1 MVFLAFAENSIQ
13 LVPDGTIFFHIALI
27 LLMIWVLNRT
37 LFKPIN
43 RILEARERMTG
54 GSFAETNNALQQAD
68 QKLANYET
76 TLREA
81 RAAGYSVI
89 ENTRRESLA
98 QRQLQIDEVKA
109 EAADLIEREK
119 ADLSRQVEQVRGT
132 LANDAR
138 GLAERITAQVLR
150 QRTAA

>member
-13 LVPDGTIFFHIALI
+13 LVPDGTIFLHIALI
-27 LLMIWVLNRT
+27 LLMIWILNRT

-54 GSFAETNNALQQAD
+54 GSFAETTDTLRQAD
-68 QKLANYET
+68 QKLAQYET

-81 RAAGYSVI
+81 RAEGYSVV

-109 EAADLIEREK
+109 EAANLIEREK
-119 ADLSRQVEQVRGT
+119 ADLNRQVAQVRQN
-132 LANDAR
+132 LASDAR
-138 GLAERITAQVLR
+138 VLAERITAQVLR

>member
-13 LVPDGTIFFHIALI
+13 LVPDGTIFFHIFLI
-27 LLMIWVLNRT
+27 LLMIWILNRT

-54 GSFAETNNALQQAD
+54 GSFAETTDTLRQAD
-68 QKLANYET
+68 EKLANYET
-76 TLREA
+76 SLREA
-81 RAAGYSVI
+81 RAAGYAVV

-109 EAADLIEREK
+109 EAANLIEREK
-119 ADLSRQVEQVRGT
+119 ADLNRQVVQVRQN
-132 LANDAR
+132 LASDAR
-138 GLAERITAQVLR
+138 VLAERITAQVLR

>member
-27 LLMIWVLNRT
+27 LLMIWILNRT

-54 GSFAETNNALQQAD
+54 GSFAETTDTLRQAD
-68 QKLANYET
+68 EKLANYET

-81 RAAGYSVI
+81 RAAGYAMVES
-89 ENTRRESLA
+89 TRRESLA

-109 EAADLIEREK
+109 EAANQIEQEK
-119 ADLSRQVEQVRGT
+119 ADLNRQVEQAGQT
-132 LANDAR
+132 LASDAR
-138 GLAERITAQVLR
+138 VLAERITAQVLR

>member
-54 GSFAETNNALQQAD
+54 GSFAETADHLRQAD
-68 QKLANYET
+68 EKFAHYET

-81 RAAGYSVI
+81 RVAGYSMV

-109 EAADLIEREK
+109 DVANQIEQEK
-119 ADLSRQVEQVRGT
+119 ANLNRQVGDARQT
-132 LANDAR
+132 LASDAR
-138 GLAERITAQVLR
+138 VLAERITAQVLR

>member
-13 LVPDGTIFFHIALI
+13 LVPDGTIFLHIALI
-27 LLMIWVLNRT
+27 LLMIWILNRT

-43 RILEARERMTG
+43 RILEAREKMTG
-54 GSFAETNNALQQAD
+54 GSFGETRGYLLDAD
-68 QKLANYET
+68 QKLAQYET

-98 QRQLQIDEVKA
+98 QRQLQIDEVKTDA
-109 EAADLIEREK
+109 ANQIDREIADLN
-119 ADLSRQVEQVRGT
+119 RQVAQARQN
-132 LANDAR
+132 LASDAR
-138 GLAERITAQVLR
+138 GLAEKITTQVLR

>member
-13 LVPDGTIFFHIALI
+13 LVPDGTIFFHIFLI
-27 LLMIWVLNRT
+27 LLMIWILNRT

-54 GSFAETNNALQQAD
+54 GSFAETTDTLRQAD
-68 QKLANYET
+68 EKLANYET

-81 RAAGYSVI
+81 RAAGYAVV

-109 EAADLIEREK
+109 DVVNQIEREK
-119 ADLSRQVEQVRGT
+119 ADLNRQVAQARQT
-132 LANDAR
+132 LASDAR
-138 GLAERITAQVLR
+138 VLAERITAQVLR

>member
-27 LLMIWVLNRT
+27 LLMIWILNRT

-54 GSFAETNNALQQAD
+54 GSFAETTDTLRQAD
-68 QKLANYET
+68 EKLANYET

-81 RAAGYSVI
+81 RAAGYAVV

-109 EAADLIEREK
+109 EAANLIEREK
-119 ADLSRQVEQVRGT
+119 ADLNQQVVQVRQN
-132 LANDAR
+132 LASDAR
-138 GLAERITAQVLR
+138 VLAERITAQVLR

>member
-43 RILEARERMTG
+43 RILETRERMTG
-54 GSFAETNNALQQAD
+54 GSFGETVEVLKQTD
-68 QKLANYET
+68 QKLAQYET

-81 RAAGYSVI
+81 RGAGYSVI

-98 QRQLQIDEVKA
+98 QRQLQITEVKEEVDSQIA
-109 EAADLIEREK
+109 GEK
-119 ADLSRQVEQVRGT
+119 AALNRQVEQVRQN
-132 LANDAR
+132 LAGDAR
-138 GLAERITAQVLR
+138 VLAERITAQVLR

>member
-27 LLMIWVLNRT
+27 LLMIWILNRT

-54 GSFAETNNALQQAD
+54 GSFAETTDTLRQAD
-68 QKLANYET
+68 EKLANYET

-81 RAAGYSVI
+81 RAAGYAVV

-109 EAADLIEREK
+109 EAANLIEREK
-119 ADLSRQVEQVRGT
+119 ADLNRQVVQVRQN
-132 LANDAR
+132 LASDAR

>member
-13 LVPDGTIFFHIALI
+13 LVPDGTIFFHIFLI
-27 LLMIWVLNRT
+27 LLMIWILNRT

-54 GSFAETNNALQQAD
+54 GSFAETTDTLRQAD

-76 TLREA
+76 GLREA
-81 RAAGYSVI
+81 RAEGYSVV

-109 EAADLIEREK
+109 EAANLIESEK
-119 ADLSRQVEQVRGT
+119 ADLNRQVAQVRQN
-132 LANDAR
+132 LASDAR

-150 QRTAA
+150 QRSAA

>member
-13 LVPDGTIFFHIALI
+13 LVPDGTIFFHIFLI
-27 LLMIWVLNRT
+27 LLMIWILNRT

-54 GSFAETNNALQQAD
+54 GSFAETTDTLRQAD
-68 QKLANYET
+68 EKLANYET

-81 RAAGYSVI
+81 RAAGYAVV

-109 EAADLIEREK
+109 DVVNQIEREK
-119 ADLSRQVEQVRGT
+119 ADLNRQVAQARQT
-132 LANDAR
+132 LASDAR

-150 QRTAA
+150 QHTAA

>member
-13 LVPDGTIFFHIALI
+13 LVPDGTIFLHIALI
-27 LLMIWVLNRT
+27 LLMIWILNRT

-54 GSFAETNNALQQAD
+54 GSFAETVQHLREAD
-68 QKLANYET
+68 EKLANYET
-76 TLREA
+76 SLREA
-81 RAAGYSVI
+81 RAAGYAMVES
-89 ENTRRESLA
+89 TRRESLA

-109 EAADLIEREK
+109 EVANQIESEK
-119 ADLSRQVEQVRGT
+119 ADLNRQVVQARQT
-132 LANDAR
+132 LASDAR
-138 GLAERITAQVLR
+138 VLAERITAQVLR

>member
-13 LVPDGTIFFHIALI
+13 LVPDGTIFFHIFLI
-27 LLMIWVLNRT
+27 LLMIWILNRT

-54 GSFAETNNALQQAD
+54 GSFAETTDTLRQAD
-68 QKLANYET
+68 EKLANYET

-81 RAAGYSVI
+81 RAAGYAVV

-109 EAADLIEREK
+109 EAANLIEREK
-119 ADLSRQVEQVRGT
+119 ADLNRQVAQVRQN
-132 LANDAR
+132 LASDAR
-138 GLAERITAQVLR
+138 VLAERITAQVLR

>member
-13 LVPDGTIFFHIALI
+13 LVPDGTIFFHIFLI
-27 LLMIWVLNRT
+27 LLMIWILNRT

-54 GSFAETNNALQQAD
+54 GSFAETTDTLRQAD
-68 QKLANYET
+68 EKLANYET

-81 RAAGYSVI
+81 RATGYAVV

-109 EAADLIEREK
+109 DVVNQIEREK
-119 ADLSRQVEQVRGT
+119 ADLNKQVAQVRQN
-132 LANDAR
+132 LASDAR
-138 GLAERITAQVLR
+138 VLAERITAQVLR

>member
-13 LVPDGTIFFHIALI
+13 LVPDGTIFLHIALI
-27 LLMIWVLNRT
+27 LLMIWILNRT

-43 RILEARERMTG
+43 RILEVREKMTG
-54 GSFAETNNALQQAD
+54 GSFGETGDILRQSD
-68 QKLANYET
+68 QKLAQYET

-81 RAAGYSVI
+81 RATSFARI

-109 EAADLIEREK
+109 EVASRIEQEK
-119 ADLSRQVEQVRGT
+119 ADLNRQVVQARQT
-132 LANDAR
+132 LSADAR
-138 GLAERITAQVLR
+138 VLAERITSQVLR
-150 QRTAA
+150 QGAAA

>member
-13 LVPDGTIFFHIALI
+13 LVPDGTIFLHIALI
-27 LLMIWVLNRT
+27 LLMIWILNRT

-43 RILEARERMTG
+43 RILEARDRMTG
-54 GSFAETNNALQQAD
+54 GSFAETVDHLRQAD
-68 QKLANYET
+68 EKLAQYET

-81 RAAGYSVI
+81 RAAGYAVV

-109 EAADLIEREK
+109 DVAAQIEREK
-119 ADLSRQVEQVRGT
+119 ADLSRQVAQARQT
-132 LANDAR
+132 LASDAR
-138 GLAERITAQVLR
+138 ALAERITAQVLR
-150 QRTAA
+150 QRSAA

>member
-27 LLMIWVLNRT
+27 LLMIWILNRT

-54 GSFAETNNALQQAD
+54 GSFAETTDTLRQAD
-68 QKLANYET
+68 QKLADYET

-81 RAAGYSVI
+81 RAAGYSVV

-109 EAADLIEREK
+109 ETANLIEREK
-119 ADLSRQVEQVRGT
+119 ADLNRQVAQVRQN
-132 LANDAR
+132 LASDAR
-138 GLAERITAQVLR
+138 VLAERITAQVLR

>member
-27 LLMIWVLNRT
+27 LLMIWILNRT

-54 GSFAETNNALQQAD
+54 GSFAETTETLRQAD
-68 QKLANYET
+68 EKLANYET

-81 RAAGYSVI
+81 RAAGYAVV

-109 EAADLIEREK
+109 EAANLIEREK
-119 ADLSRQVEQVRGT
+119 A
-132 LANDAR
+132 A
-138 GLAERITAQVLR
+138 
-150 QRTAA
+150 

>member
-43 RILEARERMTG
+43 RILETRERMTG
-54 GSFAETNNALQQAD
+54 GSFGETVEVLKQTD
-68 QKLANYET
+68 QKLAQYET

-81 RAAGYSVI
+81 RTAGYSMI

-98 QRQLQIDEVKA
+98 QRQLQITEVKEEVDSQIA
-109 EAADLIEREK
+109 GEK
-119 ADLSRQVEQVRGT
+119 AALNRQVEQVRQN
-132 LANDAR
+132 LAGDAR
-138 GLAERITAQVLR
+138 VLAERITAQVLR

>member
-43 RILEARERMTG
+43 RILETRERMTG
-54 GSFAETNNALQQAD
+54 GSFGETVEVLKQTD
-68 QKLANYET
+68 QKLAQYET

-81 RAAGYSVI
+81 RAAGYSMI

-98 QRQLQIDEVKA
+98 QRQLQITEVKEEVDSQIA
-109 EAADLIEREK
+109 GEK
-119 ADLSRQVEQVRGT
+119 AALNRQVEQVRQN
-132 LANDAR
+132 LASDAR
-138 GLAERITAQVLR
+138 VLAERITAQVLR

>member
-13 LVPDGTIFFHIALI
+13 LVPDGTIFFHIFLI
-27 LLMIWVLNRT
+27 LLMIWILNRT

-54 GSFAETNNALQQAD
+54 GSFAETTDTLRQAD
-68 QKLANYET
+68 EKLANYET

-81 RAAGYSVI
+81 RAAGYSVV

-109 EAADLIEREK
+109 DVVNQIEREK
-119 ADLSRQVEQVRGT
+119 ADLNRQVAQARQT
-132 LANDAR
+132 LASDAR

-150 QRTAA
+150 QRTVA

>member
-13 LVPDGTIFFHIALI
+13 LVPDGTIFLHIALI
-27 LLMIWVLNRT
+27 LLMIWILNRT

-54 GSFAETNNALQQAD
+54 GSFAETAEHLRQAD
-68 QKLANYET
+68 EKLANYET

-81 RAAGYSVI
+81 RAAGYAMVES
-89 ENTRRESLA
+89 TRRESLA

-109 EAADLIEREK
+109 EVANQIEGEK
-119 ADLSRQVEQVRGT
+119 ADLNRQVEQARGT
-132 LANDAR
+132 LASDAR
-138 GLAERITAQVLR
+138 VLAERITAQVLR

>member
-13 LVPDGTIFFHIALI
+13 LVPDGTIFFHIFLI
-27 LLMIWVLNRT
+27 LLMIWILNRT

-54 GSFAETNNALQQAD
+54 GSFAETTDTLRQAD
-68 QKLANYET
+68 EKLANDET

-81 RAAGYSVI
+81 RAAGYAVV

-109 EAADLIEREK
+109 DVVNQIEREK
-119 ADLSRQVEQVRGT
+119 ADLNRQVAQARQT
-132 LANDAR
+132 LASDAR

-150 QRTAA
+150 QRSAA

>member
-13 LVPDGTIFFHIALI
+13 LVPDGTIFFHIFLI
-27 LLMIWVLNRT
+27 LLMIWILNRT

-54 GSFAETNNALQQAD
+54 GSFAETTDTLRQAD
-68 QKLANYET
+68 EKLAHYET
-76 TLREA
+76 SLREA
-81 RAAGYSVI
+81 RSEGYSVV

-109 EAADLIEREK
+109 EAANLIEREK
-119 ADLSRQVEQVRGT
+119 ADLNRQVAQVRQN
-132 LANDAR
+132 LASDAR

>member
-13 LVPDGTIFFHIALI
+13 LVPDGTIFFHIFLI
-27 LLMIWVLNRT
+27 LLMIWILNRT

-54 GSFAETNNALQQAD
+54 GSFAETTDTLRQAD
-68 QKLANYET
+68 EKLANYET

-81 RAAGYSVI
+81 RAAGYAVV

-109 EAADLIEREK
+109 DVVNQIEREK
-119 ADLSRQVEQVRGT
+119 ADLNRQVAQARQT
-132 LANDAR
+132 LASDAR

-150 QRTAA
+150 QRSAA